1 MRVTGGVGVKEVR
14 SLKGSGISPSLV
26 ANSIL
31 ERSIRDNIPVTP
43 MKLQKLLYLTSVVY
57 QNRTGQR
64 LLSEPF
70 QAWKWGPVSR
80 SIYDEFRSYGASPIQ
95 SYAVDSRGN
104 SLVVAAG
111 ANDSSS
117 AHILKAID
125 DTWNAFK
132 YYTPA
137 ELVRITHG
145 AGGAWESA
153 WQDYDPDIDN
163 DLIGKDYDILG
174 LASRM

>member
-1 MRVTGGVGVKEVR
+1 MKRVR
-14 SLKGSGISPSLV
+14 SLKGPGVSPSLV

-57 QNRTGQR
+57 QHRTGQR
-64 LLSEPF
+64 LLGEPF

-111 ANDSSS
+111 DDNSSS
-117 AHILKAID
+117 APVVKAIE

-132 YYTPA
+132 HYSPA
-137 ELVRITHG
+137 DLVRVTHG
-145 AGGAWESA
+145 DGGAWDQA
-153 WQDYDPDIDN
+153 WQAFDQYIDN
-163 DLIGKDYDILG
+163 DLIGEDYNVLD
-174 LASRM
+174 LASKIEM

>member
-1 MRVTGGVGVKEVR
+1 MKRVR
-14 SLKGSGISPSLV
+14 SLKGPGVSPSLV

-57 QNRTGQR
+57 QHRTGQR
-64 LLSEPF
+64 LLGEPF

-104 SLVVAAG
+104 SLVVAAD
-111 ANDSSS
+111 ASDSSS
-117 AHILKAID
+117 ADILRAID

-137 ELVRITHG
+137 DLVRITHRD
-145 AGGAWESA
+145 GGAWESA
-153 WQDYDPDIDN
+153 WQDYKQDINN
-163 DLIGKDYDILG
+163 DLIGKDYDVLR
-174 LASRM
+174 LASMMSRM

>member
-1 MRVTGGVGVKEVR
+1 MKRVC
-14 SLKGSGISPSLV
+14 SLKGPGVSPSLV

-57 QNRTGQR
+57 QHRTGQR
-64 LLSEPF
+64 LLGEPF

-80 SIYDEFRSYGASPIQ
+80 SIYDEFSYYGAAPIR

-117 AHILKAID
+117 ADILRAID

-132 YYTPA
+132 YDTPA
-137 ELVRITHG
+137 DLVKITHG

-174 LASRM
+174 LASRV

>member
-1 MRVTGGVGVKEVR
+1 MKRVR
-14 SLKGSGISPSLV
+14 SLKGPGVSPSLV

-57 QNRTGQR
+57 QHRTGQR
-64 LLSEPF
+64 LLGEPF

-111 ANDSSS
+111 VSDSSS
-117 AHILKAID
+117 ADILRAID

-132 YYTPA
+132 YCTPA
-137 ELVRITHG
+137 DLVKITHG
-145 AGGAWESA
+145 PGGAWETA

-163 DLIGKDYDILG
+163 DLIGEDYNVLH
-174 LASRM
+174 LASKIKM

>member
-1 MRVTGGVGVKEVR
+1 MKRVR
-14 SLKGSGISPSLV
+14 SLKGPGVSPSLV

-57 QNRTGQR
+57 QHRTGQR
-64 LLSEPF
+64 LLGEPF

-104 SLVVAAG
+104 SLVVAAD
-111 ANDSSS
+111 ASDSSS
-117 AHILKAID
+117 ADILRAID

-137 ELVRITHG
+137 DLVRITHRD
-145 AGGAWESA
+145 GGAWESA
-153 WQDYDPDIDN
+153 WQDYKQDINN
-163 DLIGKDYDILG
+163 DLIGKDYDVLC
-174 LASRM
+174 LASMMSRM

>member
-1 MRVTGGVGVKEVR
+1 MNRVR
-14 SLKGSGISPSLV
+14 SLKGPGVSPSLV

-31 ERSIRDNIPVTP
+31 ERSIKDNVPVTP

-57 QNRTGQR
+57 QHRTGQE
-64 LLSEPF
+64 LLGEQF

-95 SYAVDSRGN
+95 SYAIDSLGN

-111 ANDSSS
+111 AKDSSS
-117 AHILKAID
+117 AHILRAID

-137 ELVRITHG
+137 DLVRITHG

-153 WQDYDPDIDN
+153 WQDDKQYIDN
-163 DLIGKDYDILG
+163 KLIGEDYDVLG